1 MKRIIVNG
9 ANGYVASHFIGEL
22 LAQKYEVIA
31 LVRGNK
37 KCSAHDRMNV
47 ALSEVTDNKDAVP
60 GNLKIYSYSLLSED
74 FGMTKKQLKE
84 IFSGN
89 VDYFH
94 FAASLK
100 YDFKSR
106 EEIFQ
111 TNIDGVENSITVFS
125 QYASRD
131 SRFFFI
137 STAYSCGNNPSLFEE
152 IFYGNEDISR
162 FRNYYE
168 QSKRFAENVVK
179 KYMEAHSLDGH
190 IIRLSQ
196 VVGNNHTGIT
206 RTDYGIFDFAKR
218 IYNLANRYPGKTV
231 RVCFDPESTQNLIP
245 IDTVTHYLMKTVETP
260 EVPVIMNFVGKNA
273 IRNIH
278 IIDSLN
284 KLLPIN
290 IVPDKSLQK
299 KEMDSFERIISI
311 GMSFTSSYTGTNIF
325 FDTTNLEK
333 IVRQTD
339 NEVTG
344 QSVFRMLKYFI
355 NNLSSQKKGNV
366 IKTAC

>member
-1 MKRIIVNG
+1 MKRIIVDG

-22 LAQKYEVIA
+22 LAQNYEVIA

-37 KCSAHDRMNV
+37 KCSAYDRMNS
-47 ALSEVTDNKDAVP
+47 ALSEVNNNEDTIP
-60 GNLKIYSYSLLSED
+60 ENLKIFNYSLLSED

-84 IFSGN
+84 IFDGSA
-89 VDYFH
+89 DYFH

-106 EEIFQ
+106 EEIFR
-111 TNIDGVENSITVFS
+111 TNIDGVENSLRVFS
-125 QYASRD
+125 KYATQY

-137 STAYSCGNNPSLFEE
+137 STAYSCGTNPALFKE
-152 IFYGNEDISR
+152 IFYNNEDISR

-179 KYMEAHSLDGH
+179 KYMEAHAIDGH
-190 IIRLSQ
+190 ILRLSQ

-206 RTDYGIFDFAKR
+206 KTDYGIFDFAKR
-218 IYNLANRYPGKTV
+218 IYNLSSRYPERTV
-231 RVCFDPESTQNLIP
+231 RVCFDPDSTQNLIP
-245 IDTVTHYLMKTVETP
+245 IDTVTHYLMKIVENP
-260 EVPVIMNFVGKNA
+260 AVPVIMNFVGKNA

-278 IIDSLN
+278 IINSLN
-284 KLLPIN
+284 ELLPIN

-299 KEMDSFERIISI
+299 RDMDSFERIISI
-311 GMSFTSSYTGTNIF
+311 GMSFTSSYTGTNIS
-325 FDTTNLEK
+325 FDTTNLNK
-333 IVRQTD
+333 VVGQTD
-339 NEVTG
+339 NEVTE
-344 QSVFRMLKYFI
+344 QSVFSMLKYFI
-355 NNLSSQKKGNV
+355 SNLSSQKKGTV